1 MTEGLLEGR
10 RIIVSGGANARG
22 IGRAIITRF
31 LAQGARVACL
41 DLDAIG
47 PDSPGADAILSL
59 NCDVRSADSCTQA
72 VAAAVA
78 AFGGIDIVVN
88 NAGIVG
94 ATPIWEMEEHDFV
107 GMMDINLNGTFRLTR
122 AALPA
127 LMDSAVRTPG
137 RAAIVNMGSMAAM
150 RGGGLL
156 GSAHYA
162 TSKGGIHSLTKA
174 LAKELGP
181 KGIRAN
187 AIAPGIIETD
197 MTIGKF
203 GEAQE
208 TSLKA
213 GLPMRRFGSADEV
226 AKAALFLASDLSS
239 YCTGTVLDVN
249 GGFHIH

>member
-1 MTEGLLEGR
+1 MSEGLLQGR
-10 RIIVSGGANARG
+10 RVLVSGGANPRG

-31 LAQGARVACL
+31 IAQGARVACL
-41 DLDAIG
+41 DLDTVQAG
-47 PDSPGADAILSL
+47 SPAADAILSL
-59 NCDVRSADSCTQA
+59 HCDVRSADSCFQA
-72 VAAAVA
+72 VAAAKT
-78 AFGGIDIVVN
+78 AFGGIDILVN

-94 ATPIWEMEEHDFV
+94 ATPVWELEEHDFV
-107 GMMDINLNGTFRLTR
+107 RMIDINLNGAFRLTR

-127 LMDSAVRTPG
+127 LMESAITSPG
-137 RAAIVNMGSMAAM
+137 KTAIVNMGSMAAM

-162 TSKGGIHSLTKA
+162 TSKGGVHSLTKA

-181 KGIRAN
+181 KGVRVN

-203 GEAQE
+203 DDAQE
-208 TSLKA
+208 ASLKA
-213 GLPMRRFGSADEV
+213 GLPMRRFGDADEV

-239 YCTGTVLDVN
+239 YCTGIVLDVN